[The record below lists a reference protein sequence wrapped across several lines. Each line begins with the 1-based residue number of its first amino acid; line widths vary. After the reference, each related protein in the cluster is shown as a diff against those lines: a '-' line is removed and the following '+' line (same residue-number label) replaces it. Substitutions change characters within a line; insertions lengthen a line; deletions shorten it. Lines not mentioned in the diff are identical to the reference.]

1 VRLRKRRQSPSDE
14 IRARS
19 LARIDAMIAKAG
31 FFSEATRPDP
41 YTIDDFTRSFEEAC
55 LAGLKRDPSC
65 PSPTVTLPEG
75 VFPGVKDVLNPFTR
89 EWVPITRVSP
99 FVFPEEP

>member
-19 LARIDAMIAKAG
+19 LARIDAMIA
-31 FFSEATRPDP
+31 EADSFRLSFTPDP
-41 YTIDDFTRSFEEAC
+41 YTVDDFTRSFEAAC
-55 LAGLKRDPSC
+55 LAALKRDPRC

-75 VFPGVKDVLNPFTR
+75 VFPEVKYVLNPFTND
-89 EWVPITRVSP
+89 WVTITRVSP
-99 FVFPEEP
+99 FGFPEEP